1 MIAIKIAD
9 LLTNLDLHKIS
20 YISQKASKPSKL
32 KPIPYIADIELSVAN
47 K

>member
-9 LLTNLDLHKIS
+9 LLTKLDLHKMS
-20 YISQKASKPSKL
+20 YMSQKSNKPNKL
-32 KPIPYIADIELSVAN
+32 NPMPFIADIELSVAN